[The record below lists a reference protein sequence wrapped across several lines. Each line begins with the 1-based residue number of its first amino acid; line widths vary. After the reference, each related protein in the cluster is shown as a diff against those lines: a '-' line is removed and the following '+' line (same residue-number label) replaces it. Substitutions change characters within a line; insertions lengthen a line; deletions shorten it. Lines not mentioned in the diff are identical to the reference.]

1 MNIIRL
7 VFESFRFAWTA
18 LRMNKL
24 RTILSLLGVTVGIF
38 SIIGVLTLVDSLE
51 KSLRDSF
58 GFLGAN
64 VMYIQKWPW
73 SFGDEDYPWWKYMQ
87 RPQSSYDEYEFIEA
101 NMDEGIGISIFA
113 DKSGLTAKAGSNS
126 ISGISLTGI
135 TYGHSEIYEMPIAE
149 GRYFTMMEIEA
160 GRNVVLIGSNVAEA
174 LFPNTSPSGQS
185 IKIRG
190 LRFLVVGVLK
200 KQGENFIGMPTGDD
214 NCFIPYKCFRK
225 MYATRRM
232 WGVESVVAVKGRD
245 DDQQL
250 KRLEGELTGLMRT
263 KRGLRPL
270 EESDFALNR
279 SEMVGDQLTVLFNQ
293 LSFIG
298 FLIGLF
304 AILVGGFG
312 IANIMFVSVKERTN
326 IIGIQKSLGAKNY
339 FILYQFLFEAIFL
352 SVFGGLAG
360 LFLVYLTTFIPIASF
375 QIIMSIKNVFLGLI
389 IAASIGTISGIVPA
403 AIAARMDPVL
413 AIRS

>member
-1 MNIIRL
+1 M
-7 VFESFRFAWTA
+7 RF
-18 LRMNKL
+18 
-24 RTILSLLGVTVGIF
+24 V
-38 SIIGVLTLVDSLE
+38 
-51 KSLRDSF
+51 
-58 GFLGAN
+58 
-64 VMYIQKWPW
+64 
-73 SFGDEDYPWWKYMQ
+73 
-87 RPQSSYDEYEFIEA
+87 
-101 NMDEGIGISIFA
+101 
-113 DKSGLTAKAGSNS
+113 
-126 ISGISLTGI
+126 
-135 TYGHSEIYEMPIAE
+135 
-149 GRYFTMMEIEA
+149 
-160 GRNVVLIGSNVAEA
+160 
-174 LFPNTSPSGQS
+174 
-185 IKIRG
+185 
-190 LRFLVVGVLK
+190 VVGVLK
-200 KQGENFIGMPTGDD
+200 EQGENFIGMPTGDD
-214 NCFIPYKCFRK
+214 NCFIPYKSFRK

-279 SEMVGDQLTVLFNQ
+279 SELVGDQLSILFEQ

-339 FILYQFLFEAIFL
+339 FILWQFLFEAIFL
-352 SVFGGLAG
+352 SVIGGLAG
-360 LFLVYLTTFIPIASF
+360 LILVYFTTFISIGSF
-375 QIIMSIKNVFLGLI
+375 QIVMTLKNVLLGLFI
-389 IAASIGTISGIVPA
+389 SAVVGTVSGVIPA
-403 AIAARMDPVL
+403 AIAARLDPVI